1 MGRRSRKRAAT
12 AEPGSRAER
21 DAARQERARA
31 AAKGASAPAS
41 RRRSARPGM
50 DERPPAPWGSFPL
63 VELVVL
69 LGIVLMVWGLVGWKG
84 GGEVRFGAGIALA
97 SLGGL
102 ELSLREHLAGFRSH
116 TTLLSGV
123 AAFVTVTAIVLLA
136 GSGRLWLLAGAALI
150 VFAGSFFGLR
160 QLFKRRSGGLGF
172 R

>member
-12 AEPGSRAER
+12 VPASRAER

-31 AAKGASAPAS
+31 AAAGKPAPP
-41 RRRSARPGM
+41 RRPGRPGRE
-50 DERPPAPWGSFPL
+50 ERPPAPWGDFPL

-69 LGIVLMVWGLVGWKG
+69 IGIVLMVWGLVDWKG
-84 GGEVRFGAGIALA
+84 GGEIRFAVGIALA

-116 TTLLSGV
+116 TTLLSGF
-123 AAFVTVTAIVLLA
+123 AAFVTVTAIVLAA
-136 GSGRLWLLAGAALI
+136 GSSPVWLLGAAALV

-160 QLFKRRSGGLGF
+160 RLFKRRSGGLGF

>member
-31 AAKGASAPAS
+31 AKSGRPAAPK
-41 RRRSARPGM
+41 RPRPGRPGM
-50 DERPPAPWGSFPL
+50 DERPPPPWGNFPL
-63 VELVVL
+63 VELAVL
-69 LGIVLMVWGLVGWKG
+69 VGIILMVWGLVTWKG
-84 GGEVRFGAGIALA
+84 GGELRFGAGIALA

-102 ELSLREHLAGFRSH
+102 ELSVREHLAGFRSH

-123 AAFVTVTAIVLLA
+123 VTFLTVSAIVLAA
-136 GSGRLWLLAGAALI
+136 GKTPVWVLLAAVVLAFG
-150 VFAGSFFGLR
+150 GSFFGLR
-160 QLFKRRSGGLGF
+160 RLFKRRSGGLGF